1 MDEIDKKIIAQLQ
14 TDGRMTLQELSKSIG
29 FTSMGTK
36 KRLERL
42 LKKGTIKVSALLNP
56 SALQLHLAIVML
68 EMESAEAMQDLLNRF
83 EQCPRIVQI
92 FKTVGGYNLVA
103 LVVAETLETLESISM
118 EKCSLRCS
126 KGIRRSEFYPVSE
139 TYFSPFIQIREQ
151 LATKENKVSPCNVN
165 CDPCNRYRAS
175 KMCRLP
181 NHRKLPR
188 NFIVGLEFGN
198 RNCGLERSN
207 KDRNRILNGQQCGF
221 SFKQ

>member
-14 TDGRMTLQELSKSIG
+14 ADGRMTCQELSKSIG

-42 LKKGTIKVSALLNP
+42 LKKETIKVSAVINP

-68 EMESAEAMQDLLNRF
+68 EMESAEAMQELLNRF

-92 FKTVGGYNLVA
+92 FKTVGGYNLIA

-126 KGIRRSEFYPVSE
+126 RGIRRSEFYPVSE
-139 TYFSPFIQIREQ
+139 TYFSPFLQIREQ
-151 LATKENKVSPCNVN
+151 LATKENKAPPCNVN
-165 CDPCNRYRAS
+165 CDPCNRYEIQ
-175 KMCRLP
+175 KC
-181 NHRKLPR
+181 
-188 NFIVGLEFGN
+188 VGCPTTDHYRGTL
-198 RNCGLERSN
+198 
-207 KDRNRILNGQQCGF
+207 
-221 SFKQ
+221 